1 MPKGKIRLT
10 EGQGLSQG
18 HMAGQQRAGVAW
30 GDWAAVGAL
39 PTELVFVKFL
49 LSFSYRKV
57 QGPREGSGKGL
68 WEGAYRE
75 GGEELPSENH

>member
-1 MPKGKIRLT
+1 MP

-18 HMAGQQRAGVAW
+18 HMAGQRQAGAAW

-57 QGPREGSGKGL
+57 QGPGEGSGKACGKAPTGRAGRNCL
-68 WEGAYRE
+68 LKTIEY
-75 GGEELPSENH
+75 